1 MVLHQCKAVENLSNL
16 MSELFNVYQVRS
28 GKIDVESSDVVRGIL
43 KGKSGCF
50 LATVLLAFEKPYQ
63 SMSLK
68 GFCCVATCATTNS
81 SFQCREIVRMTRP
94 TTFKSRYHHGACP
107 HTNNFLVRPES
118 RLSRPVCFADPKW
131 RRLLKVEKKSQNG
144 FRSKALL
151 KLILS
156 LGFVSVRIAI

>member
-1 MVLHQCKAVENLSNL
+1 MQGRWKLVESNVT
-16 MSELFNVYQVRS
+16 ELFNVYQVRS

-68 GFCCVATCATTNS
+68 GFWSMLRGNLSHHEFAIS

-118 RLSRPVCFADPKW
+118 RLSRPVCFADPK
-131 RRLLKVEKKSQNG
+131 
-144 FRSKALL
+144 
-151 KLILS
+151 
-156 LGFVSVRIAI
+156 